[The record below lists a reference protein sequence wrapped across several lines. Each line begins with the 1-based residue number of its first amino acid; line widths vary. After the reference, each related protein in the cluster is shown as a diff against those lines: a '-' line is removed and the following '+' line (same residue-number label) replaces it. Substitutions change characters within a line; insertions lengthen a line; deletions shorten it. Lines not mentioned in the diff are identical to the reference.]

1 MRGVNRVVQ
10 LGLWVLPIVG
20 SFVLAFALVPATGSG
35 GGPVAPAAAPLPKTA
50 AVSTDVATAQAI
62 ALGQARAL
70 PVIEARRRASR
81 STARRTASRVA
92 APVVVRSPAPVNST
106 PVRNLQP
113 VTPIRVPTPTPT
125 PAPTPTPTPKPKQT
139 PAPTTPTTKPTSP
152 PPSTTFD
159 STG

>member
-50 AVSTDVATAQAI
+50 AVSTDVATAQAMV
-62 ALGQARAL
+62 LGQARAL
-70 PVIEARRRASR
+70 PVIEAPRRASR
-81 STARRTASRVA
+81 SRARRTASRVA

-113 VTPIRVPTPTPT
+113 VTPIRVPTP
-125 PAPTPTPTPKPKQT
+125 KPKQT